1 MEKGPQ
7 REVLIDTADDGVG
20 CDHIVVGVEQWE
32 ARSGFHIPAG
42 DKGRPGR
49 RKPIGTT
56 YSTVWALSHYRKTS
70 SS

>member
-32 ARSGFHIPAG
+32 ARSGFHIPM
-42 DKGRPGR
+42 P
-49 RKPIGTT
+49 P
-56 YSTVWALSHYRKTS
+56 V
-70 SS
+70 